1 MEAKDRVRV
10 VAQAA
15 EDKKARDIEV
25 LEVGG
30 LTVIA
35 DYFVICSGT
44 STLQVRAIADN
55 IKEKMDEAGQELLHM
70 EGYEKARWVLLDYGD
85 VVVHVFLDEDREYYN
100 IERLWRNVSE
110 PLFERTKRVR
120 VAP

>member
-1 MEAKDRVRV
+1 MEAKERARV

-55 IKEKMDEAGQELLHM
+55 IREKMGEAGQELLHI
-70 EGYEKARWVLLDYGD
+70 EGYEKGRWVLLDYGD
-85 VVVHVFLDEDREYYN
+85 VVAHVFLDEDREYYN
-100 IERLWRNVSE
+100 IERLWRYAPE
-110 PLFERTKRVR
+110 PLVERSRRAR